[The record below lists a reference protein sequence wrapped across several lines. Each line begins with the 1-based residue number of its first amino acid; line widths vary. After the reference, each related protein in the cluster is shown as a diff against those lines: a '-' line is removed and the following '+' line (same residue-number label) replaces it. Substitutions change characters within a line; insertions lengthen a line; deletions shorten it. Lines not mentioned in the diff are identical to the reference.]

1 MVSFEIFRS
10 IYSTNRRLSKVIFVL
25 IQDVLVFI
33 SNWPCIRMII
43 IPLGN
48 VEYENTKYEK
58 FLHFKRLR
66 VFLLVIQV
74 QVESYSLDI
83 LEKRTRFYETVE
95 VDVDSESKLLFLK
108 LLRDWNRRNIWNQE
122 TNILLWRQHFIKFQR
137 NSLKNWWLAV
147 FSQTFKLST
156 LFSFLA
162 LLVVSV
168 QSSSLISE
176 KKVSDHL
183 LLFPIVKIRRRT
195 ER

>member
-1 MVSFEIFRS
+1 MLSTGAQNKKSFYILNDWGF
-10 IYSTNRRLSKVIFVL
+10 
-25 IQDVLVFI
+25 
-33 SNWPCIRMII
+33 
-43 IPLGN
+43 
-48 VEYENTKYEK
+48 
-58 FLHFKRLR
+58 
-66 VFLLVIQV
+66 FLLVIQL

-83 LEKRTRFYETVE
+83 LEKRTRFYETAE

-137 NSLKNWWLAV
+137 NSLKSWWLAV
-147 FSQTFKLST
+147 FFSQTFKLST

-183 LLFPIVKIRRRT
+183 LLFPIVKIHRRT

>member
-1 MVSFEIFRS
+1 
-10 IYSTNRRLSKVIFVL
+10 
-25 IQDVLVFI
+25 
-33 SNWPCIRMII
+33 MII

-48 VEYENTKYEK
+48 VEYGSTKYEK

-95 VDVDSESKLLFLK
+95 VDVGSESKLLFLK

-137 NSLKNWWLAV
+137 NSLKIDDLLF

>member
-1 MVSFEIFRS
+1 MLSTGTQNMKSFYILKDWGF
-10 IYSTNRRLSKVIFVL
+10 
-25 IQDVLVFI
+25 
-33 SNWPCIRMII
+33 
-43 IPLGN
+43 
-48 VEYENTKYEK
+48 
-58 FLHFKRLR
+58 
-66 VFLLVIQV
+66 FLLVIQV

-95 VDVDSESKLLFLK
+95 VDVDSESKFLFLK
-108 LLRDWNRRNIWNQE
+108 LLRDWNRQNIWNQE

-137 NSLKNWWLAV
+137 NSLKIDDLLF
-147 FSQTFKLST
+147 FSQTFKLSI

-183 LLFPIVKIRRRT
+183 LLFPIVKIHRRT

>member
-1 MVSFEIFRS
+1 MLSRGVQNMKSFYILKDWGF
-10 IYSTNRRLSKVIFVL
+10 
-25 IQDVLVFI
+25 
-33 SNWPCIRMII
+33 
-43 IPLGN
+43 
-48 VEYENTKYEK
+48 
-58 FLHFKRLR
+58 
-66 VFLLVIQV
+66 FLLVIKV
-74 QVESYSLDI
+74 QVESYSPDI

-122 TNILLWRQHFIKFQR
+122 TNILLWRQHFIKFQL
-137 NSLKNWWLAV
+137 NSLKIDDLLF

-168 QSSSLISE
+168 KSSSLISE

-183 LLFPIVKIRRRT
+183 LLFPIVKIHRRT

>member
-1 MVSFEIFRS
+1 MLSTGTQNKKSFYILNDWGF
-10 IYSTNRRLSKVIFVL
+10 
-25 IQDVLVFI
+25 
-33 SNWPCIRMII
+33 
-43 IPLGN
+43 
-48 VEYENTKYEK
+48 
-58 FLHFKRLR
+58 
-66 VFLLVIQV
+66 FLLVIQV

-108 LLRDWNRRNIWNQE
+108 LLRDWNRRNIWNQQ

>member
-1 MVSFEIFRS
+1 MLSTGVQNMKSFYILKDWGF
-10 IYSTNRRLSKVIFVL
+10 
-25 IQDVLVFI
+25 
-33 SNWPCIRMII
+33 
-43 IPLGN
+43 
-48 VEYENTKYEK
+48 
-58 FLHFKRLR
+58 
-66 VFLLVIQV
+66 FLLVIQV

-95 VDVDSESKLLFLK
+95 VDVGSESKLLFLK

-137 NSLKNWWLAV
+137 NSLKNWRLAV

-183 LLFPIVKIRRRT
+183 LLFPIVKIHRRT